1 MFKGFIAWLDY
12 YISRE
17 EPSSVLKAMV
27 GLMAFAGLLGTI
39 FGNQPIRA
47 GAFVV
52 VIVFVAS
59 IMLLLLADRRH
70 LKQAYDTHR
79 MLLARYCNFVI
90 DNSPDPLVSIEAWQQ
105 RVVIHAN
112 GDVREVLTLRAV
124 ALREKVYFI
133 RLRAG
138 SRWDQP
144 EKHQRDTKI
153 MARSLLVN
161 GAPGP
166 RWNVTSTWQSA
177 QKMTSILHLHH
188 PIKRGEEVLFEVIRT
203 WPGKCLPLI
212 RGDTETF
219 SFRTSPLLEIQHV
232 EYSVVLPNGFDAVY
246 ELIGAGAPGI
256 LLSADLEYDKDGRK
270 VLVWRADKVPAR
282 MELGMRLELNSPRH

>member
-1 MFKGFIAWLDY
+1 MFKGFIAWLDH

-17 EPSSVLKAMV
+17 EPSSILKAMV

-79 MLLARYCNFVI
+79 ILLARYCNFVI

-105 RVVIHAN
+105 RVVIYAN
-112 GDVREVLTLRAV
+112 GDVREVLTLKAV
-124 ALREKVYFI
+124 AIREKVHFI
-133 RLRAG
+133 RLTAG

-144 EKHQRDTKI
+144 EKHQRDTKVI
-153 MARSLLVN
+153 ARSLTN

-188 PIKRGEEVLFEVIRT
+188 PIKRGEEIRFEVIRT
-203 WPGKCLPLI
+203 WPGKCLPLL

-219 SFRTSPLLEIQHV
+219 SFCASPLGIQHV
-232 EYSVVLPNGFDAVY
+232 EYSVVLPNGFDAIY
-246 ELIGAGAPGI
+246 ELIGADEPDVP
-256 LLSADLEYDKDGRK
+256 LSASLEYDKEGRRM
-270 VLVWRADKVPAR
+270 LVWHADKVPAKL
-282 MELGMRLELNSPRH
+282 ELGMRLELK